1 MGEATMG
8 NLKDKIA
15 VITGAASG
23 IGQAT
28 AVEFADKGAN
38 LVVSDVNEAGLAETV
53 RAIEA
58 KGRRAVVVK
67 ADVSRPE
74 QVEAMIRKAVD
85 TFGRID
91 LLMNNAGV
99 GLSGEM
105 RHLSL
110 TDWEWI
116 VGINLWGPIYGIH
129 FALPH
134 MMKQRSGHIVNVASA
149 AGLIASPG
157 MSAYTTTKFGIVG
170 LSEVLRNELARFGI
184 GVTVVCPGFVRTSIF
199 NTTQLRGV
207 KDEKE
212 ARAVPPWLGIS
223 KETCAKD
230 IRKAVEKNKF
240 LIIPGPEMKVVY
252 CFKRFAPFM
261 YQGFNKMMGKH
272 IERIS
277 VD

>member
-1 MGEATMG
+1 MR

-15 VITGAASG
+15 VVTGAASG

-28 AVEFADKGAN
+28 AVEFADKGAD
-38 LVVSDVNEAGLAETV
+38 LVVSDINEAGLAETV
-53 RAIEA
+53 SAIEA
-58 KGRRAVVVK
+58 KGRKAVTLGV
-67 ADVSRPE
+67 DVSKPE
-74 QVEAMIRKAVD
+74 QVEGMINKTVD

-91 LLMNNAGV
+91 ILMNNAGV

-110 TDWEWI
+110 KDWEWI

-134 MMKQRSGHIVNVASA
+134 MVKQKSGHIVNVASS

-170 LSEVLRNELARFGI
+170 LSEVLRNEVARFGI
-184 GVTVVCPGFVRTSIF
+184 GVTVVCPGFVRTNIF
-199 NTTQLRGV
+199 DATARRGFKEEAAT
-207 KDEKE
+207 KDL
-212 ARAVPPWLGIS
+212 PSWLGIT
-223 KETCAKD
+223 KETCAKNVLS
-230 IRKAVEKNKF
+230 AVQKNKF

-252 CFKRFAPFM
+252 GFKRFAPFL
-261 YQGFNKMMGKH
+261 YHGFNKLMGKQ
-272 IERIS
+272 IERWS

>member
-1 MGEATMG
+1 MKS
-8 NLKDKIA
+8 LKNKIA
-15 VITGAASG
+15 VVTGAASG

-28 AVEFADKGAN
+28 ALEFADKGAD
-38 LVVSDVNEAGLAETV
+38 LVVTDINEEGLVGTV
-53 RAIEA
+53 SAIEG
-58 KGRRAVVVK
+58 KGRK
-67 ADVSRPE
+67 AMALGVDVSKPD
-74 QVEAMIRKAVD
+74 QVEGMVNKTVE

-91 LLMNNAGV
+91 IMMNNAGV

-110 TDWEWI
+110 KDWEWI

-134 MMKQRSGHIVNVASA
+134 MLKQRSGHIVNVASS

-170 LSEVLRNELARFGI
+170 LSEVLKNELSRFGI
-184 GVTVVCPGFVRTSIF
+184 GVTVVCPGFVRTNIF
-199 NTTQLRGV
+199 DATETRGF
-207 KDEKE
+207 KDEAATKDL
-212 ARAVPPWLGIS
+212 PSWLGIS
-223 KETCAKD
+223 KEACAKD
-230 IRKAVEKNKF
+230 ILRAVQKNKF

-252 CFKRFAPFM
+252 SFKRFAPFL
-261 YQGFNKMMGKH
+261 YHGFNKLMGKQ
-272 IERIS
+272 IEKWS

>member
-1 MGEATMG
+1 MR

-15 VITGAASG
+15 VFTGAASG

-28 AVEFADKGAN
+28 AVGFADKGAD
-38 LVVSDVNEAGLAETV
+38 LVVSDINEAGLAETV
-53 RAIEA
+53 SAIEA
-58 KGRRAVVVK
+58 KGRKAVALGV
-67 ADVSRPE
+67 DVSKPE
-74 QVEAMIRKAVD
+74 QVEGMINKTVD

-91 LLMNNAGV
+91 ILMNNAGV

-110 TDWEWI
+110 KDWEWI

-134 MMKQRSGHIVNVASA
+134 MVKQKSGHIVNVASS

-170 LSEVLRNELARFGI
+170 LSEVLRNEVARFGI
-184 GVTVVCPGFVRTSIF
+184 GVTVVCPGFVRTNIF
-199 NTTQLRGV
+199 DATERRGFNEEAAT
-207 KDEKE
+207 KDL
-212 ARAVPPWLGIS
+212 PSWLGIT
-223 KETCAKD
+223 KETCAKNVLS
-230 IRKAVEKNKF
+230 AVQRNKF

-252 CFKRFAPFM
+252 GFKRFAPFL
-261 YQGFNKMMGKH
+261 YHGFNKLMGKQ
-272 IERIS
+272 IERWS

>member
-1 MGEATMG
+1 MKS
-8 NLKDKIA
+8 LKDKIA
-15 VITGAASG
+15 VVTGAASG

-28 AVEFADKGAN
+28 AIEFAERGAD
-38 LVVSDVNEAGLAETV
+38 LVVSDVNETGLAETV
-53 RAIEA
+53 SAIEA
-58 KGRRAVVVK
+58 KGRRAVALGV
-67 ADVSRPE
+67 DVSRPE
-74 QVEAMIRKAVD
+74 QVEAMIRKTVE

-105 RHLSL
+105 RFLSL
-110 TDWEWI
+110 QDWEWI
-116 VGINLWGPIYGIH
+116 VGINLWGPIYGVH

-134 MMKQRSGHIVNVASA
+134 MVKERSGHIVNVASS

-184 GVTVVCPGFVRTSIF
+184 GVTVVCPGFVRTNIF
-199 NTTQLRGV
+199 ETGQMRGM
-207 KDEKE
+207 KDDAQE
-212 ARAVPPWLGIS
+212 ARKLPSWLGIS
-223 KETCAKD
+223 KEACAKD

-252 CFKRFAPFM
+252 GFKRFAPFL
-261 YQGFNKMMGKH
+261 YDGFNRMMGKK
-272 IERIS
+272 IRQWS
-277 VD
+277 LD

>member
-1 MGEATMG
+1 MK
-8 NLKDKIA
+8 NLRDKIT
-15 VITGAASG
+15 VVTGAASG

-28 AVEFADKGAN
+28 ALEFAAAGADV
-38 LVVSDVNEAGLAETV
+38 VVSDVNETGLAETV
-53 RAIEA
+53 SAIEA
-58 KGRRAVVVK
+58 KGRKAVALGV
-67 ADVSRPE
+67 DVSKPD
-74 QVEAMIRKAVD
+74 QVEAMIAKAIE

-91 LLMNNAGV
+91 ILMNNAGV

-110 TDWEWI
+110 QDWEWI

-134 MMKQRSGHIVNVASA
+134 LLKQKSGHIVNVASS

-157 MSAYTTTKFGIVG
+157 MSAYTTTKFGLVG

-184 GVTVVCPGFVRTSIF
+184 GVTVVCPGFVRTNIF
-199 NTTQLRGV
+199 QTG
-207 KDEKE
+207 KMKGMKEEAE
-212 ARAVPPWLGIS
+212 ARRNLPSWLGIS
-223 KETCAKD
+223 KETCARD
-230 IRKAVEKNKF
+230 ILRAVQKNRF

-252 CFKRFAPFM
+252 TFKRFAPFL
-261 YQGFNKMMGKH
+261 YQGFNKMMGKQM
-272 IERIS
+272 ERWS

>member
-1 MGEATMG
+1 MRD
-8 NLKDKIA
+8 LKDKIA
-15 VITGAASG
+15 VVTGAASG

-28 AVEFADKGAN
+28 AIEFAGKGAD
-38 LVVSDVNEAGLAETV
+38 LVVSDINEAGLAETV
-53 RAIEA
+53 AAVEA
-58 KGRRAVVVK
+58 KGRKAFAVET
-67 ADVSRPE
+67 DVSRPE
-74 QVEAMIRKAVD
+74 QVEALINKAIE

-91 LLMNNAGV
+91 IMMNNAGV

-110 TDWEWI
+110 KDWEWI
-116 VGINLWGPIYGIH
+116 ISINLWGPIYGIH
-129 FALPH
+129 FVLPH
-134 MMKQRSGHIVNVASA
+134 MVKQKSGHIVNVASS

-157 MSAYTTTKFGIVG
+157 MSAYTTTKFGLVG

-184 GVTVVCPGFVRTSIF
+184 GVTVVCPGFVRTPIF
-199 NTTQLRGV
+199 ESTELRGM
-207 KDEKE
+207 KDESQ
-212 ARAVPPWLGIS
+212 ARELPSWLGIS

-252 CFKRFAPFM
+252 SFKRFAPFL
-261 YQGFNKMMGKH
+261 YNGFNKMMGKQVQ
-272 IERIS
+272 RWS